1 MKKILTS
8 VIAAAALL
16 FGMISCN
23 GVLHDGMD
31 AVPETLYI
39 IGGATAGGWA
49 GADNQKMTKNGTA
62 FSIDIELSAGEFKFV
77 TNNPIKSDDWSNV
90 KMQYG
95 KNGAGSNQDSWK
107 NETPGKYTVIYD
119 LATESLKTVSL
130 STKLD
135 DVFKVKTNV
144 YLYGGIGTVK
154 LEKQTNEPKLYKGLW
169 QGANGNWGE
178 DAGFI
183 RCALVVCTEENIE
196 SMDWDKLV
204 VRYGSGKDEPQNETK
219 EKVDPENNKKDP
231 VIMSTGGYAG
241 LKEGYYATC
250 DGTAYSGLV
259 DGGNFVIKGV
269 EVGTWYEITV
279 DMTSGSPV
287 LSIAKTD
294 KRPVPVPVVLKSAAQ
309 FRGSIG
315 DFDLKW
321 TDGVAVV
328 ENVMSSDYKDGWNDN
343 FDRTISFAL
352 LTEKGNWDADCY
364 KGTNFMFDKGASLS
378 IGGSTNN
385 IVTFKEDISNK
396 TVKFTFTGTEK
407 GIDVKVEVK

>member
-16 FGMISCN
+16 FGMTSCN

-49 GADNQKMTKNGTA
+49 GADKQKMTKNGTA

-77 TNNPIKSDDWSNV
+77 TNNPIAMDDWKNV

-95 KNGAGSNQDSWK
+95 SDGAGSNQKSWK
-107 NETPGKYTVIYD
+107 NETPGKYTVTYD
-119 LATESLKTVSL
+119 LATESLSTISL

-135 DVFKVKTNV
+135 DTFKVKTNV

-154 LEKQTNEPKLYKGLW
+154 LEKQADKPKLYKGLW
-169 QGANGNWGE
+169 QGAKGNWGE

-196 SMDWDKLV
+196 SMDWSKIV
-204 VRYGSGKDEPQNETK
+204 VRYGSGKDDPQNETK
-219 EKVDPENNKKDP
+219 DPA
-231 VIMSTGGYAG
+231 MSTGGYTG

-294 KRPVPVPVVLKSAAQ
+294 KRPVPVPVVLKTAAQ
-309 FRGSIG
+309 FQGTIG
-315 DFDLKW
+315 EFDLKW
-321 TDGVAVV
+321 NDGVAVV
-328 ENVMSSDYKDGWNDN
+328 EKKLGADYKDGWNGSA
-343 FDRTISFAL
+343 DRTMSFAL
-352 LTEKGNWDADCY
+352 LTKKGNWNEPCY
-364 KGTNFMFDKGASLS
+364 KGTNFMVDKEASLS
-378 IGGSTNN
+378 IGGGDNN

-407 GIDVKVEVK
+407 GINVKVEVE

>member
-16 FGMISCN
+16 FGMTSCN
-23 GVLHDGMD
+23 GVLQDGT
-31 AVPETLYI
+31 VPETLYI

-77 TNNPIKSDDWSNV
+77 TNNPNKMDDWSNV
-90 KMQYG
+90 EKQYG
-95 KNGAGSNQDSWK
+95 SDGAGSNQKSWK
-107 NETPGKYTVIYD
+107 NETPGKYTVTYD
-119 LATESLKTVSL
+119 LATESLSTISL

-135 DVFKVKTNV
+135 DTFKVKTNV

-154 LEKQTNEPKLYKGLW
+154 LEKQADKPKLYKGLW
-169 QGANGNWGE
+169 QGAKGNWGE

-196 SMDWDKLV
+196 SMDWNKLV
-204 VRYGSGKDEPQNETK
+204 VRYGSGKDDPQNETK
-219 EKVDPENNKKDP
+219 DPA
-231 VIMSTGGYAG
+231 MSTGGYTG

-294 KRPVPVPVVLKSAAQ
+294 KRPAPVVLKTAVQ
-309 FRGSIG
+309 FQGTIG
-315 DFDLKW
+315 AFDLKW
-321 TDGVAVV
+321 NDGVAVV
-328 ENVMSSDYKDGWNDN
+328 EKVLDADYKDGWNN
-343 FDRTISFAL
+343 GFDRTMSFAL
-352 LTEKGNWDADCY
+352 LTEKNNWDAACY
-364 KGTNFMFDKGASLS
+364 KGTNFMVDNEASLS
-378 IGGSTNN
+378 IGGGSNN

-407 GIDVKVEVK
+407 GINVKVEVK

>member
-16 FGMISCN
+16 FGMTSCN

-77 TNNPIKSDDWSNV
+77 TNNPIAMDNWTNV

-95 KNGAGSNQDSWK
+95 SDGAGSNQKSWK
-107 NETPGKYTVIYD
+107 NETPGKYTVTYD
-119 LATESLKTVSL
+119 LATESLSTISL

-135 DVFKVKTNV
+135 DTFKVKTNV

-154 LEKQTNEPKLYKGLW
+154 LEKQADKPKLYKGLW
-169 QGANGNWGE
+169 QGAKGNWGE

-196 SMDWDKLV
+196 SMDWNKIV
-204 VRYGSGKDEPQNETK
+204 VRYGSGKDDPQNETK
-219 EKVDPENNKKDP
+219 DPA
-231 VIMSTGGYAG
+231 MSTGGYTG

-294 KRPVPVPVVLKSAAQ
+294 KRPAPVPVVLKTAAQ
-309 FRGSIG
+309 FQGTIG
-315 DFDLKW
+315 AFDLEWK
-321 TDGVAVV
+321 DGVAVV
-328 ENVMSSDYKDGWNDN
+328 EKTLDANYKDGWNND
-343 FDRTISFAL
+343 FDRTMSFAL
-352 LTEKGNWDADCY
+352 LTEKNKWEADCY
-364 KGTNFMFDKGASLS
+364 KGTIFMVDNEASLS
-378 IGGSTNN
+378 IGGSSNN
-385 IVTFKEDISNK
+385 IVTFKSDVSSK

-407 GIDVKVEVK
+407 GINVKVEVK

>member
-16 FGMISCN
+16 FGMTSCN

-31 AVPETLYI
+31 AAPETLYI

-62 FSIDIELSAGEFKFV
+62 FSIEIELSAGEFKFV
-77 TNNPIKSDDWSNV
+77 TNNPIAMSDWSNV

-95 KNGAGSNQDSWK
+95 KNGAGSNQVSWK

-135 DVFKVKTNV
+135 DLFKVKTNV

-154 LEKQTNEPKLYKGLW
+154 LEKQADKPKLYKGLW

-178 DAGFI
+178 DPGFI

-196 SMDWDKLV
+196 SMDWNKLV
-204 VRYGSGKDEPQNETK
+204 VRYGSGKDEPQKETT
-219 EKVDPENNKKDP
+219 
-231 VIMSTGGYAG
+231 MSTGGYAG
-241 LKEGYYATC
+241 LRKGYYATC
-250 DGTAYSGLV
+250 NGTEAYGLV
-259 DGGNFVIKGV
+259 DGGNFVIKDV

-294 KRPVPVPVVLKSAAQ
+294 KRPVPVVLKSAAQ
-309 FRGSIG
+309 FQGTIGS
-315 DFDLKW
+315 FDLVWK
-321 TDGVAVV
+321 DGVAVV
-328 ENVMSSDYKDGWNDN
+328 EKKLGADYKDGWNESA
-343 FDRTISFAL
+343 DRTMSFAL
-352 LTEKGNWDADCY
+352 LTKKEKWEEPCY
-364 KGTNFMFDKGASLS
+364 KGTNFMVDKEASLS
-378 IGGSTNN
+378 IGGGDNN

-407 GIDVKVEVK
+407 GINVKVEVK

>member
-16 FGMISCN
+16 FGMTSCN
-23 GVLHDGMD
+23 GVLNDGMD

-77 TNNPIKSDDWSNV
+77 TNNPIKDDDWTNV

-95 KNGAGSNQDSWK
+95 SDGAGPNQKSWK
-107 NETPGKYTVIYD
+107 NETPGKYTVTYD
-119 LATESLKTVSL
+119 LATESLSTTSL
-130 STKLD
+130 GTKLD
-135 DVFKVKTNV
+135 DPFKAKTNV

-154 LEKQTNEPKLYKGLW
+154 LEKQADKPKLYKGLW
-169 QGANGNWGE
+169 QGAKGNWGE

-196 SMDWDKLV
+196 SMDWNKLV

-219 EKVDPENNKKDP
+219 DPA
-231 VIMSTGGYAG
+231 MSTGGYAG

-294 KRPVPVPVVLKSAAQ
+294 KRPAPVVLKTAAQ
-309 FRGSIG
+309 FQGTIG
-315 DFDLKW
+315 AFDLKW
-321 TDGVAVV
+321 NDGVAVV
-328 ENVMSSDYKDGWNDN
+328 EKVLDADYKDTWNN
-343 FDRTISFAL
+343 GFDRTMSFAL
-352 LTEKGNWDADCY
+352 LTEKNIWDAACY
-364 KGTNFMFDKGASLS
+364 KGTNFMVDNEASLS
-378 IGGSTNN
+378 IGGGSNN

-407 GIDVKVEVK
+407 GINVKVEVK

>member
-16 FGMISCN
+16 FGMTSCN

-77 TNNPIKSDDWSNV
+77 TNNPIAMDNWTNV

-95 KNGAGSNQDSWK
+95 SDGAGSNQKSWK
-107 NETPGKYTVIYD
+107 NETPGKYTVTYD
-119 LATESLKTVSL
+119 LATESLSTISL

-135 DVFKVKTNV
+135 DIFKVKTNV

-154 LEKQTNEPKLYKGLW
+154 LEKQADKPKLYKGLW
-169 QGANGNWGE
+169 QGAKGNWGE

-196 SMDWDKLV
+196 SMDWNKIV
-204 VRYGSGKDEPQNETK
+204 VRYGSGKDDPQNETK
-219 EKVDPENNKKDP
+219 DPA
-231 VIMSTGGYAG
+231 MSTGGYTG

-294 KRPVPVPVVLKSAAQ
+294 KRPAPVVLKTAAQ
-309 FRGSIG
+309 FQGTIG
-315 DFDLKW
+315 AFDLKW
-321 TDGVAVV
+321 NDGVAVV
-328 ENVMSSDYKDGWNDN
+328 EKTLDADYKDGWNNDY
-343 FDRTISFAL
+343 DRTMSFAL
-352 LTEKGNWDADCY
+352 LTEKNKWDAACY
-364 KGTNFMFDKGASLS
+364 KGTNFMVDNEASLS
-378 IGGSTNN
+378 IGGGSNN

-407 GIDVKVEVK
+407 GINVKVEVK

>member
-16 FGMISCN
+16 FGLASCS
-23 GVLHDGMD
+23 GDLHNGMD
-31 AVPETLYI
+31 TVPDTLYI

-49 GADNQKMTKNGTA
+49 GADNQKMTKKGTA

-77 TNNPIKSDDWSNV
+77 TNNPKADNDWSNV
-90 KMQYG
+90 VMQYG

-107 NETPGKYTVIYD
+107 NETPGKYTVTYD
-119 LATESLKTVSL
+119 LATESLSTTSL
-130 STKLD
+130 GTKLD
-135 DVFKVKTNV
+135 DPFKAKTNV

-169 QGANGNWGE
+169 QGAKGNWGE

-196 SMDWDKLV
+196 SMDWNKLV
-204 VRYGSGKDEPQNETK
+204 VRYGSGKDDPQNETK
-219 EKVDPENNKKDP
+219 DPA
-231 VIMSTGGYAG
+231 MSTGGYAG

-259 DGGNFVIKGV
+259 EGGNFVIKGV

-294 KRPVPVPVVLKSAAQ
+294 KRPAPVVLKTAAQ
-309 FRGSIG
+309 FQGTIGS
-315 DFDLKW
+315 FDLKW
-321 TDGVAVV
+321 NNGVAVV
-328 ENVMSSDYKDGWNDN
+328 EKTLGADYKDGWNDG
-343 FDRTISFAL
+343 FDRTMSFAL
-352 LTEKGNWDADCY
+352 LTEKDNWDADCY
-364 KGTNFMFDKGASLS
+364 KGTSFMVNNEASLS
-378 IGGSTNN
+378 IGGSSNN

-407 GIDVKVEVK
+407 GINVKVEVK

>member
-16 FGMISCN
+16 FGMTSCN

-31 AVPETLYI
+31 AAPETLYI
-39 IGGATAGGWA
+39 IGGATAGGW
-49 GADNQKMTKNGTA
+49 GGDDNQKMTKNGTA

-77 TNNPIKSDDWSNV
+77 TNNPNKSDDWSNV

-154 LEKQTNEPKLYKGLW
+154 LEKQADKPKLYKGLW
-169 QGANGNWGE
+169 QGAKGNWGE

-196 SMDWDKLV
+196 SMDWNKLV

-219 EKVDPENNKKDP
+219 DP
-231 VIMSTGGYAG
+231 VMSTGGYAG

-294 KRPVPVPVVLKSAAQ
+294 KPPLKTAAQ
-309 FRGSIG
+309 FQGTIG
-315 DFDLKW
+315 AFDLKW
-321 TDGVAVV
+321 NDGVAVV
-328 ENVMSSDYKDGWNDN
+328 EKVLDADYKDTWNN
-343 FDRTISFAL
+343 GFDRTMSFAL
-352 LTEKGNWDADCY
+352 LTEKNKWDAACY
-364 KGTNFMFDKGASLS
+364 KGTNFMVDNEASLS
-378 IGGSTNN
+378 IGGGSNN
-385 IVTFKEDISNK
+385 IVTFKEDISKK

-407 GIDVKVEVK
+407 GINVKVEVK

>member
-16 FGMISCN
+16 FGMTSCN
-23 GVLHDGMD
+23 GVLQDGMD

-49 GADNQKMTKNGTA
+49 GAEKQKMTKNGTA

-77 TNNPIKSDDWSNV
+77 TNNPNKSDDWSNV

-130 STKLD
+130 NTKLD

-154 LEKQTNEPKLYKGLW
+154 LEKQADKPKLYKGLW
-169 QGANGNWGE
+169 QGAKGNWGE

-204 VRYGSGKDEPQNETK
+204 VRYGSGKDEPQNET
-219 EKVDPENNKKDP
+219 KDP

-294 KRPVPVPVVLKSAAQ
+294 KRPAPVPVVLKTAAQ
-309 FRGSIG
+309 FQGCIG
-315 DFDLKW
+315 NFDLKW

-328 ENVMSSDYKDGWNDN
+328 ENVMSSDYKDAWNDN

>member
-16 FGMISCN
+16 FGMTSCN

-62 FSIDIELSAGEFKFV
+62 FSTDIELSAGEFKFV
-77 TNNPIKSDDWSNV
+77 TNNPIAMDNWTNV

-95 KNGAGSNQDSWK
+95 SDGAGSNQKSWK
-107 NETPGKYTVIYD
+107 NETPGKYTVTYD
-119 LATESLKTVSL
+119 LATGSLSTISL

-135 DVFKVKTNV
+135 DTFKVKTNV

-154 LEKQTNEPKLYKGLW
+154 LEKQADKPKLYKGLW
-169 QGANGNWGE
+169 QGVKGNWGE

-196 SMDWDKLV
+196 SMDWNKIV
-204 VRYGSGKDEPQNETK
+204 VRYGSGKDNPQKETK
-219 EKVDPENNKKDP
+219 DPA
-231 VIMSTGGYAG
+231 MSTGGYTG

-287 LSIAKTD
+287 LSIVKTE
-294 KRPVPVPVVLKSAAQ
+294 KRPVPVVLKTAAQ
-309 FRGSIG
+309 FQGTIG
-315 DFDLKW
+315 TFDLEWK
-321 TDGVAVV
+321 DGVAVV
-328 ENVMSSDYKDGWNDN
+328 EKTLDANYKDGWNND
-343 FDRTISFAL
+343 FDRTMSFAL

-364 KGTNFMFDKGASLS
+364 KGTIFMVDNKASLS
-378 IGGSTNN
+378 IGGSSNN
-385 IVTFKEDISNK
+385 IVTFKSDVSSK

-407 GIDVKVEVK
+407 GINVKVEVR

>member
-8 VIAAAALL
+8 VIVAAALL
-16 FGMISCN
+16 FGMTSCN

-31 AVPETLYI
+31 AAPETLYI

-49 GADNQKMTKNGTA
+49 GAGNQKMTKNGTA
-62 FSIDIELSAGEFKFV
+62 FSIVIELSAGEFKFV
-77 TNNPIKSDDWSNV
+77 TNNPIKEDDWSNV

-95 KNGAGSNQDSWK
+95 SDGAGSNQKSWK
-107 NETPGKYTVIYD
+107 NETPGKYTVTYD
-119 LATESLKTVSL
+119 LATESLSTISL

-135 DVFKVKTNV
+135 ATAKVKTNV

-154 LEKQTNEPKLYKGLW
+154 LEKQADKPKLYKGLW
-169 QGANGNWGE
+169 QGAKGNWGE

-196 SMDWDKLV
+196 SMDWNKIV
-204 VRYGSGKDEPQNETK
+204 VRYGSGKDDPQNVT
-219 EKVDPENNKKDP
+219 KDP
-231 VIMSTGGYAG
+231 AMSTGGYAG

-294 KRPVPVPVVLKSAAQ
+294 KRPAPVVLKTAAQ
-309 FRGSIG
+309 FKGTIG
-315 DFDLKW
+315 AFDLEWK
-321 TDGVAVV
+321 DGVAVV
-328 ENVMSSDYKDGWNDN
+328 EKTLDANYKDGWNND
-343 FDRTISFAL
+343 FDRTMSFVL
-352 LTEKGNWDADCY
+352 LTEKDNWKADCY
-364 KGTNFMFDKGASLS
+364 KGTIFMVDNEASLS
-378 IGGSTNN
+378 IGGSSNN
-385 IVTFKEDISNK
+385 IVTFKSDVSSK

-407 GIDVKVEVK
+407 GINVKVEVK

>member
-16 FGMISCN
+16 FGMTSCN
-23 GVLHDGMD
+23 DVLHDGMD
-31 AVPETLYI
+31 DVPETLYI

-77 TNNPIKSDDWSNV
+77 TNNPNKMDDWSNV

-95 KNGAGSNQDSWK
+95 SNGAGSNQESWK
-107 NETPGKYTVIYD
+107 NETPGKYTVTYD
-119 LATESLKTVSL
+119 LATESLSTTSL
-130 STKLD
+130 GTKLD
-135 DVFKVKTNV
+135 DPFKAKTNV
-144 YLYGGIGTVK
+144 YLYGGIGAVK
-154 LEKQTNEPKLYKGLW
+154 LEKQADKPKLYKGLW
-169 QGANGNWGE
+169 QGAKGNWGE

-183 RCALVVCTEENIE
+183 RCALVVSTEENIE
-196 SMDWDKLV
+196 SMDWNKLV
-204 VRYGSGKDEPQNETK
+204 VRYGSGKDDPQNETK
-219 EKVDPENNKKDP
+219 DPA
-231 VIMSTGGYAG
+231 MSTGGYAG

-294 KRPVPVPVVLKSAAQ
+294 KRPVPVVLKTAAQ
-309 FRGSIG
+309 FQGTIG
-315 DFDLKW
+315 AFDLEWK
-321 TDGVAVV
+321 DGVAVV
-328 ENVMSSDYKDGWNDN
+328 EKTLDANYKDGWNND
-343 FDRTISFAL
+343 FDRTMSFAL
-352 LTEKGNWDADCY
+352 LTEKDNWKADCY
-364 KGTNFMFDKGASLS
+364 KGTIFMVDNEASLS
-378 IGGSTNN
+378 IGGSSNN
-385 IVTFKEDISNK
+385 IVTFKSDVSSK

-407 GIDVKVEVK
+407 GINVKVEVK

>member
-16 FGMISCN
+16 FGMTSCN

-77 TNNPIKSDDWSNV
+77 TNNPIAMDNWTNV

-95 KNGAGSNQDSWK
+95 SDGAGSDQKSWK
-107 NETPGKYTVIYD
+107 NETPGKYTVTYD
-119 LATESLKTVSL
+119 LATESLSTISL

-135 DVFKVKTNV
+135 DTFKVKTNV

-154 LEKQTNEPKLYKGLW
+154 LEKQADKPKLYKGLW
-169 QGANGNWGE
+169 QGAKGNWGE

-196 SMDWDKLV
+196 SMDWNKIV
-204 VRYGSGKDEPQNETK
+204 VRYGSGKDDPQNETK
-219 EKVDPENNKKDP
+219 DPA
-231 VIMSTGGYAG
+231 MSTGGYTG

-294 KRPVPVPVVLKSAAQ
+294 KRPVPVVLKTAAQ
-309 FRGSIG
+309 FQGTIG
-315 DFDLKW
+315 AFDLEWK
-321 TDGVAVV
+321 DGVAVV
-328 ENVMSSDYKDGWNDN
+328 EKTLDANYKDGWNND
-343 FDRTISFAL
+343 FDRTMSFAL
-352 LTEKGNWDADCY
+352 LTEKDKWKADCY
-364 KGTNFMFDKGASLS
+364 KGTIFMVDNEASLS
-378 IGGSTNN
+378 IGGSSNN
-385 IVTFKEDISNK
+385 IVTFKSDVSSK

-407 GIDVKVEVK
+407 GINVKVEVK

>member
-16 FGMISCN
+16 FGMTSCN

-77 TNNPIKSDDWSNV
+77 TNNPIKEDIWTNV

-95 KNGAGSNQDSWK
+95 SDGAGSNQKSWK
-107 NETPGKYTVIYD
+107 NETPGKYTVTYD
-119 LATESLKTVSL
+119 LATESLSTTSL
-130 STKLD
+130 GTKLD
-135 DVFKVKTNV
+135 DPFKAKTNV

-154 LEKQTNEPKLYKGLW
+154 LEKQADKPKLYKGLW
-169 QGANGNWGE
+169 QGAKGNWGE

-183 RCALVVCTEENIE
+183 RCALVVSTEENIE
-196 SMDWDKLV
+196 SMDWNKLV

-219 EKVDPENNKKDP
+219 DPA
-231 VIMSTGGYAG
+231 MSTGGYAG

-294 KRPVPVPVVLKSAAQ
+294 KRPAPVVLKTAAQ
-309 FRGSIG
+309 FQGTIG
-315 DFDLKW
+315 AFDLKW
-321 TDGVAVV
+321 NDGVAVV
-328 ENVMSSDYKDGWNDN
+328 EKVLDASYKDNWNND
-343 FDRTISFAL
+343 FDRTMSFAL
-352 LTEKGNWDADCY
+352 LTEKNNWDAACY
-364 KGTNFMFDKGASLS
+364 KGTNFMVDNEASLS
-378 IGGSTNN
+378 IGGGSNN

-407 GIDVKVEVK
+407 GINVKVEVK

>member
-16 FGMISCN
+16 FGMTSCN
-23 GVLHDGMD
+23 GVLQDGMD
-31 AVPETLYI
+31 AFPETLYI
-39 IGGATAGGWA
+39 IGGATAGGWDGA
-49 GADNQKMTKNGTA
+49 GNQKMTKNGTA

-77 TNNPIKSDDWSNV
+77 TNNPNKMDDWSNV
-90 KMQYG
+90 EKQYG
-95 KNGAGSNQDSWK
+95 SDGAGPNQKSWK
-107 NETPGKYTVIYD
+107 NETPGKYTVTYD
-119 LATESLKTVSL
+119 LATESLSTISL

-135 DVFKVKTNV
+135 DTFKVKTNV

-154 LEKQTNEPKLYKGLW
+154 LEKQADKPKLYKGLW
-169 QGANGNWGE
+169 QGAKGNWGE

-196 SMDWDKLV
+196 SMDWNKLV
-204 VRYGSGKDEPQNETK
+204 VRYGSGKDDPQNETK
-219 EKVDPENNKKDP
+219 DPA
-231 VIMSTGGYAG
+231 MSTGGYTG

-294 KRPVPVPVVLKSAAQ
+294 KRPAPVVLKTAAQ
-309 FRGSIG
+309 FQGTIG
-315 DFDLKW
+315 AFDLKW
-321 TDGVAVV
+321 NDGVAVV
-328 ENVMSSDYKDGWNDN
+328 EKVLDADYKDGWNN
-343 FDRTISFAL
+343 GFDRTMSFAL
-352 LTEKGNWDADCY
+352 LTEKNNWDAACY
-364 KGTNFMFDKGASLS
+364 KGTNFMVDNEASLS
-378 IGGSTNN
+378 IGGGSNN

-407 GIDVKVEVK
+407 GINVKVEVK

>member
-16 FGMISCN
+16 FGMTSCN
-23 GVLHDGMD
+23 GVLHDGFD

-77 TNNPIKSDDWSNV
+77 TNNPIKFDNWTNV

-95 KNGAGSNQDSWK
+95 SDGAGSDQKSWK
-107 NETPGKYTVIYD
+107 NETPGKYTVTYD
-119 LATESLKTVSL
+119 LATESLSTISL

-135 DVFKVKTNV
+135 DTFKVKTNV

-154 LEKQTNEPKLYKGLW
+154 LEKQADKPKLYKGLW
-169 QGANGNWGE
+169 QGAKGNWGE

-196 SMDWDKLV
+196 SMDWNKIV
-204 VRYGSGKDEPQNETK
+204 VRYGSGKDDPQNETK
-219 EKVDPENNKKDP
+219 DPA
-231 VIMSTGGYAG
+231 MSTGGYTG

-294 KRPVPVPVVLKSAAQ
+294 KRPVPVVLKTAAQ
-309 FRGSIG
+309 FRGTIG
-315 DFDLKW
+315 YFDLEWK
-321 TDGVAVV
+321 DGVAVV
-328 ENVMSSDYKDGWNDN
+328 EKTLDANYKDGWNND
-343 FDRTISFAL
+343 FDRTMSFAL
-352 LTEKGNWDADCY
+352 LTEKDNWKADCY
-364 KGTNFMFDKGASLS
+364 KGTIFMVDNEASLS
-378 IGGSTNN
+378 IGGSSNN
-385 IVTFKEDISNK
+385 IVTFKSDVSSK

-407 GIDVKVEVK
+407 GINVKVEVK

>member
-16 FGMISCN
+16 FGMTSCN

-77 TNNPIKSDDWSNV
+77 TNNPIKDDNWTNV

-95 KNGAGSNQDSWK
+95 SDGAGSNQKSWK
-107 NETPGKYTVIYD
+107 NETPGKYTVTYD
-119 LATESLKTVSL
+119 LATESLSTTSL
-130 STKLD
+130 GTKLD
-135 DVFKVKTNV
+135 DPFKAKTNV

-154 LEKQTNEPKLYKGLW
+154 LEKQADKPKLYKGLW
-169 QGANGNWGE
+169 QGAKGNWGE

-196 SMDWDKLV
+196 SMDWNKLV
-204 VRYGSGKDEPQNETK
+204 VRYGSGKDDPQNETK
-219 EKVDPENNKKDP
+219 DPA
-231 VIMSTGGYAG
+231 MSTGGYTG

-294 KRPVPVPVVLKSAAQ
+294 KRPAPVVLKTAAQ
-309 FRGSIG
+309 FQGTIG
-315 DFDLKW
+315 AFDLKW
-321 TDGVAVV
+321 NDGVAVV
-328 ENVMSSDYKDGWNDN
+328 EKVLDADYKDTWNN
-343 FDRTISFAL
+343 SFDRTMSFAL
-352 LTEKGNWDADCY
+352 LTEKNKWDAACY
-364 KGTNFMFDKGASLS
+364 KGTNFMVDNEASLS
-378 IGGSTNN
+378 IGGGSNN

-407 GIDVKVEVK
+407 GINVKVEVK

>member
-8 VIAAAALL
+8 VFAAAALL
-16 FGMISCN
+16 FGMTSCN

-49 GADNQKMTKNGTA
+49 GAENQKMTKNGTA
-62 FSIDIELSAGEFKFV
+62 FSIEIELSAGEFKFV
-77 TNNPIKSDDWSNV
+77 TNNPNKMDDWSNV
-90 KMQYG
+90 KIQYG
-95 KNGAGSNQDSWK
+95 SDGSGGPDQKSWK
-107 NETPGKYTVIYD
+107 NETPGKYTVTYD
-119 LATESLKTVSL
+119 LATESLSTISL

-135 DVFKVKTNV
+135 DMFKVKTNV

-154 LEKQTNEPKLYKGLW
+154 LDKQADNPKLYKGLW
-169 QGANGNWGE
+169 QGAAGVWGE

-196 SMDWDKLV
+196 SMDWNKLV
-204 VRYGSGKDEPQNETK
+204 VRYGSGKDDPQNETK
-219 EKVDPENNKKDP
+219 DPA
-231 VIMSTGGYAG
+231 MSTGGFAG

-294 KRPVPVPVVLKSAAQ
+294 KRPAPVLKTAAQ
-309 FRGSIG
+309 FQGTIG
-315 DFDLKW
+315 TFDLEWK
-321 TDGVAVV
+321 DGVAVV
-328 ENVMSSDYKDGWNDN
+328 EKTLDADYKDGWNNDY
-343 FDRTISFAL
+343 DRTMSFAL
-352 LTEKGNWDADCY
+352 LTEKDNWGADCY
-364 KGTNFMFDKGASLS
+364 KGTIFMVDNEASLS
-378 IGGSTNN
+378 IGGSSNN
-385 IVTFKEDISNK
+385 IVTFKSDVSSK

-407 GIDVKVEVK
+407 GINVKVEVN

>member
-16 FGMISCN
+16 FGMTSCN

-77 TNNPIKSDDWSNV
+77 TNNPIAMDNWTNV

-95 KNGAGSNQDSWK
+95 SDGAGSNPKSWK
-107 NETPGKYTVIYD
+107 NETPGKYTVTYD
-119 LATESLKTVSL
+119 LATESLSTISL

-135 DVFKVKTNV
+135 DTFKVKTNV

-154 LEKQTNEPKLYKGLW
+154 LEKQADKPKLYKGLW
-169 QGANGNWGE
+169 QGAKGNWGE

-196 SMDWDKLV
+196 SMDWNKIV
-204 VRYGSGKDEPQNETK
+204 VRYGSGKDDPQNETK
-219 EKVDPENNKKDP
+219 DPA
-231 VIMSTGGYAG
+231 MSTGGYTG

-294 KRPVPVPVVLKSAAQ
+294 KRPAPVPVVLKTAAQ
-309 FRGSIG
+309 FQGTIG
-315 DFDLKW
+315 AFDLEWK
-321 TDGVAVV
+321 DGVAVV
-328 ENVMSSDYKDGWNDN
+328 EKTLDANYKDGWNND
-343 FDRTISFAL
+343 FDRTMSFAL
-352 LTEKGNWDADCY
+352 LTEKDNWKADCY
-364 KGTNFMFDKGASLS
+364 KGTIFMVDNEASLS
-378 IGGSTNN
+378 IGGSSNN
-385 IVTFKEDISNK
+385 IVTFKSDVSSK

-407 GIDVKVEVK
+407 GINVKVEVK

>member
-16 FGMISCN
+16 FGMTSCN

-77 TNNPIKSDDWSNV
+77 TNNPIAMGNWTNV

-95 KNGAGSNQDSWK
+95 SDGAGSNQKSWK
-107 NETPGKYTVIYD
+107 NETPGKYIVTYD
-119 LATESLKTVSL
+119 LATESLSTISL

-135 DVFKVKTNV
+135 DTFKVKTNV

-154 LEKQTNEPKLYKGLW
+154 LEKQPDNPKLYKGLW
-169 QGANGNWGE
+169 QGAKGKWGE

-196 SMDWDKLV
+196 SMDWNKLV

-219 EKVDPENNKKDP
+219 DSA
-231 VIMSTGGYAG
+231 MSTGGYAG

-269 EVGTWYEITV
+269 EVDTWYEITV

-294 KRPVPVPVVLKSAAQ
+294 KRPAPVPVVLKTAAQ
-309 FRGSIG
+309 FQGSIG
-315 DFDLKW
+315 NFDLKW

>member
-8 VIAAAALL
+8 VIAAVALL
-16 FGMISCN
+16 FGMTSCN

-31 AVPETLYI
+31 AAPETLYI

-77 TNNPIKSDDWSNV
+77 TNNPIAMDNWKNV

-95 KNGAGSNQDSWK
+95 SDGAGSNQKSWK
-107 NETPGKYTVIYD
+107 NETPGKYTVTYD
-119 LATESLKTVSL
+119 LATESLSTISL

-154 LEKQTNEPKLYKGLW
+154 LEKQADKPKLYKGLW

-196 SMDWDKLV
+196 SMDWNKLV

-219 EKVDPENNKKDP
+219 EKVDPENKKKDP

-294 KRPVPVPVVLKSAAQ
+294 KRPAPVPVVLKTAAQ
-309 FRGSIG
+309 FQGSIG
-315 DFDLKW
+315 NFDLKW

-328 ENVMSSDYKDGWNDN
+328 ENVMSSAYKDGWNDN

>member
-8 VIAAAALL
+8 VIGAAALL
-16 FGMISCN
+16 FGMTSCN

-77 TNNPIKSDDWSNV
+77 TNNPIAMNNWTNV

-95 KNGAGSNQDSWK
+95 SDGAGSNQKSWK
-107 NETPGKYTVIYD
+107 NETPGKYTVTYD
-119 LATESLKTVSL
+119 LATESLSTTSL
-130 STKLD
+130 GTKLD
-135 DVFKVKTNV
+135 DPFKAKTNV

-154 LEKQTNEPKLYKGLW
+154 LEKQADKPKLYKGLW
-169 QGANGNWGE
+169 QGAKGNWGE

-196 SMDWDKLV
+196 SMDWNKLV
-204 VRYGSGKDEPQNETK
+204 VRYGSGKDDPQNETK
-219 EKVDPENNKKDP
+219 DPA
-231 VIMSTGGYAG
+231 MSTGGYTG

-294 KRPVPVPVVLKSAAQ
+294 KRPAPVVLKTAAQ
-309 FRGSIG
+309 FQGTIG
-315 DFDLKW
+315 AFDLKW
-321 TDGVAVV
+321 NDGVAVV
-328 ENVMSSDYKDGWNDN
+328 EKVLDADYKDTWNN
-343 FDRTISFAL
+343 SFDRTMSFAL
-352 LTEKGNWDADCY
+352 LTEKNNWDAACY
-364 KGTNFMFDKGASLS
+364 KGTNFMVDNEASLS
-378 IGGSTNN
+378 IGGGSNN

-407 GIDVKVEVK
+407 GINVKVEVR

>member
-16 FGMISCN
+16 FGMTSCN

-77 TNNPIKSDDWSNV
+77 TNNPIAMDNWTNV

-95 KNGAGSNQDSWK
+95 SDGAGSNQKSWK
-107 NETPGKYTVIYD
+107 NETPGKYTVTYD
-119 LATESLKTVSL
+119 LATESLSTISL

-135 DVFKVKTNV
+135 DTFKVKTNV

-154 LEKQTNEPKLYKGLW
+154 LDKQADNPKLYKGLW
-169 QGANGNWGE
+169 QGAAGVWGE
-178 DAGFI
+178 DAGFV
-183 RCALVVCTEENIE
+183 RCTLVVCTEENIE
-196 SMDWDKLV
+196 SMDWNKLV

-219 EKVDPENNKKDP
+219 DPA
-231 VIMSTGGYAG
+231 MSTGGYAG

-294 KRPVPVPVVLKSAAQ
+294 KRPAPVPVVLKTAAQ
-309 FRGSIG
+309 FQGTIG
-315 DFDLKW
+315 AFDLKW
-321 TDGVAVV
+321 NDGVAVV
-328 ENVMSSDYKDGWNDN
+328 EKTLDANYKDNWNNDY
-343 FDRTISFAL
+343 DRTMSFAL
-352 LTEKGNWDADCY
+352 LTEKNKWDADCY
-364 KGTNFMFDKGASLS
+364 KGTIFMVDNEASLS
-378 IGGSTNN
+378 IGGGSNN

-407 GIDVKVEVK
+407 GINVKVEVK

>member
-16 FGMISCN
+16 FGMTSCN
-23 GVLHDGMD
+23 GVIHDGMD
-31 AVPETLYI
+31 AFPETLYI
-39 IGGATAGGWA
+39 IGGATDGGWA
-49 GADNQKMTKNGTA
+49 GAENQKMTKNGTA
-62 FSIDIELSAGEFKFV
+62 FSIEIDLSAGEFKFV
-77 TNNPIKSDDWSNV
+77 TNNPIAMDNWTNV

-95 KNGAGSNQDSWK
+95 KNGAGSDQESWK
-107 NETPGKYTVIYD
+107 NETPGKYTVTYD
-119 LATESLKTVSL
+119 LATESLSTISL

-154 LEKQTNEPKLYKGLW
+154 LEKQADNPKLYKGLW
-169 QGANGNWGE
+169 QGAAGVWGE

-196 SMDWDKLV
+196 SMDWNKLV
-204 VRYGSGKDEPQNETK
+204 VRYGSGKDDPQNETK
-219 EKVDPENNKKDP
+219 KDP
-231 VIMSTGGYAG
+231 VMSTGGYAG

-294 KRPVPVPVVLKSAAQ
+294 KRPVPVVLKTAAQ
-309 FRGSIG
+309 FQGTIG
-315 DFDLKW
+315 AFDLKW
-321 TDGVAVV
+321 NDGVAVV
-328 ENVMSSDYKDGWNDN
+328 EKVLDADYKDSWNN
-343 FDRTISFAL
+343 GYDRTMSFAL
-352 LTEKGNWDADCY
+352 LTEKNNWNAACY
-364 KGTNFMFDKGASLS
+364 KGTNFMVDNEASLS
-378 IGGSTNN
+378 IGGGSNN
-385 IVTFKEDISNK
+385 IVTFKSDVSSK

-407 GIDVKVEVK
+407 GINVKVEVK

>member
-16 FGMISCN
+16 FGMTSCN

-31 AVPETLYI
+31 DVPDTLYI

-77 TNNPIKSDDWSNV
+77 TNNPIAMDNWKNV

-95 KNGAGSNQDSWK
+95 SDGAGSNQKSWK
-107 NETPGKYTVIYD
+107 NETPGKYTVTYD
-119 LATESLKTVSL
+119 LATESLSTISL

-135 DVFKVKTNV
+135 DTFKVKTNV

-154 LEKQTNEPKLYKGLW
+154 LEKQADKPKLYKGLW
-169 QGANGNWGE
+169 QGAKGNWGE

-196 SMDWDKLV
+196 SMDWNKLV
-204 VRYGSGKDEPQNETK
+204 VRYGSGKDDPQNETK
-219 EKVDPENNKKDP
+219 DPA
-231 VIMSTGGYAG
+231 MSTGGYTG

-294 KRPVPVPVVLKSAAQ
+294 KRPAPVVLKTAAQ
-309 FRGSIG
+309 FQGTIG
-315 DFDLKW
+315 AFDLKW
-321 TDGVAVV
+321 NDGVAVV
-328 ENVMSSDYKDGWNDN
+328 EKVLDADYKDTWNN
-343 FDRTISFAL
+343 GFDRTMSFAL
-352 LTEKGNWDADCY
+352 LTEKNNWDAACY
-364 KGTNFMFDKGASLS
+364 KGTNFMVDNEASLS
-378 IGGSTNN
+378 IGGGSNN

-407 GIDVKVEVK
+407 GINVKVEVE

>member
-16 FGMISCN
+16 FGMTSCN

-31 AVPETLYI
+31 DVPDTLYI
-39 IGGATAGGWA
+39 IGGATPGGWA
-49 GADNQKMTKNGTA
+49 GSDKQKMTKNGTA

-77 TNNPIKSDDWSNV
+77 TNNPIAMDNWTNV

-95 KNGAGSNQDSWK
+95 SDGAGSNQKSWK
-107 NETPGKYTVIYD
+107 NETPGKYTVTYD
-119 LATESLKTVSL
+119 LAKESLSTTSL
-130 STKLD
+130 GTKLD
-135 DVFKVKTNV
+135 DPFKAKTNV

-154 LEKQTNEPKLYKGLW
+154 LEKQADKPKLYKGLW
-169 QGANGNWGE
+169 QGAKGNWGE

-183 RCALVVCTEENIE
+183 RCALVVSTEENIE
-196 SMDWDKLV
+196 SMDWNKLV

-219 EKVDPENNKKDP
+219 DPA
-231 VIMSTGGYAG
+231 MSTGGYAG

-294 KRPVPVPVVLKSAAQ
+294 KRPAPVVLKTAAQ
-309 FRGSIG
+309 FQGTIG
-315 DFDLKW
+315 PFDLKW
-321 TDGVAVV
+321 NDGVAVV
-328 ENVMSSDYKDGWNDN
+328 EKVLDADYKDTWNN
-343 FDRTISFAL
+343 GFDRTMSFAL
-352 LTEKGNWDADCY
+352 LTEKNNWDAACY
-364 KGTNFMFDKGASLS
+364 KGTNFMVDNEASLS
-378 IGGSTNN
+378 IGGGSNN

-407 GIDVKVEVK
+407 GINVKVEVK

>member
-16 FGMISCN
+16 FGMTSCN

-77 TNNPIKSDDWSNV
+77 TNNPIAMDNWTNV

-95 KNGAGSNQDSWK
+95 SDGAGSNQKSWK
-107 NETPGKYTVIYD
+107 NETPGKYTVTYD
-119 LATESLKTVSL
+119 LATESLSTISL

-135 DVFKVKTNV
+135 DTFKVKTNV

-154 LEKQTNEPKLYKGLW
+154 LEKQADKPKLYKGLW
-169 QGANGNWGE
+169 QGAKGNWGE

-196 SMDWDKLV
+196 SMDWNKIV
-204 VRYGSGKDEPQNETK
+204 VRYGSGKDDPQNETK
-219 EKVDPENNKKDP
+219 DPA
-231 VIMSTGGYAG
+231 MSTGGYTG

-294 KRPVPVPVVLKSAAQ
+294 KRPAPVPVVLKTAAQ
-309 FRGSIG
+309 FQGTIG
-315 DFDLKW
+315 AFDLEWK
-321 TDGVAVV
+321 DGVAVV
-328 ENVMSSDYKDGWNDN
+328 EKTLDANYKDVWNN
-343 FDRTISFAL
+343 GYDRTMSFAL
-352 LTEKGNWDADCY
+352 LTEKNNWDADCY
-364 KGTNFMFDKGASLS
+364 KGTIFMVDNEASLS
-378 IGGSTNN
+378 IGGSSNN
-385 IVTFKEDISNK
+385 IVTFKSDVSSK

-407 GIDVKVEVK
+407 GINVKVEVE

>member
-16 FGMISCN
+16 FGMTSCN

-39 IGGATAGGWA
+39 IGGATVGGWA
-49 GADNQKMTKNGTA
+49 GAENQKMTKNGTA
-62 FSIDIELSAGEFKFV
+62 FSIEIELSAGEFKFV
-77 TNNPIKSDDWSNV
+77 TNNPIAKDNWTNV

-95 KNGAGSNQDSWK
+95 SDGAGSNQKSWK
-107 NETPGKYTVIYD
+107 NETPGKYTVTYD
-119 LATESLKTVSL
+119 LATESLSTISL

-135 DVFKVKTNV
+135 DTLKVKTNV

-154 LEKQTNEPKLYKGLW
+154 LDKQADNPKLYKGLW
-169 QGANGNWGE
+169 QGAAGVWGE
-178 DAGFI
+178 DAGFV
-183 RCALVVCTEENIE
+183 RCTLVVSTEENIE
-196 SMDWDKLV
+196 TGDPWGNLV
-204 VRYGSGKDEPQNETK
+204 VRYGSGKDDPQNAT
-219 EKVDPENNKKDP
+219 KDP
-231 VIMSTGGYAG
+231 VMSTGGYAG

-294 KRPVPVPVVLKSAAQ
+294 KRPVPVVLKTAAQ
-309 FRGSIG
+309 FRGTIG
-315 DFDLKW
+315 DFDLEWK
-321 TDGVAVV
+321 DGVAVV
-328 ENVMSSDYKDGWNDN
+328 EKTLDADYKDGWNN
-343 FDRTISFAL
+343 GYDRTMSFAL
-352 LTEKGNWDADCY
+352 LTEKDNWGADCY
-364 KGTNFMFDKGASLS
+364 KGTIFMVDNEASLS
-378 IGGSTNN
+378 IGGSSNN
-385 IVTFKEDISNK
+385 IVTFKSDVSSK

-407 GIDVKVEVK
+407 GINVKVEVN

>member
-16 FGMISCN
+16 FGMTSCN
-23 GVLHDGMD
+23 GVLQDGMD

-77 TNNPIKSDDWSNV
+77 TNNPNKMDDWSNV
-90 KMQYG
+90 EKQYG
-95 KNGAGSNQDSWK
+95 SDGAGSNQKTWK
-107 NETPGKYTVIYD
+107 NETPGKYTVTYD
-119 LATESLKTVSL
+119 LATESLSTISL

-135 DVFKVKTNV
+135 DTFKVKTNV

-154 LEKQTNEPKLYKGLW
+154 LEKQADKPKLYKGLW
-169 QGANGNWGE
+169 QGAKGNWGE

-196 SMDWDKLV
+196 SMDWNKLV

-219 EKVDPENNKKDP
+219 DPA
-231 VIMSTGGYAG
+231 MSTGGYTG

-294 KRPVPVPVVLKSAAQ
+294 KRPAPVVLKTAAQ
-309 FRGSIG
+309 FKGTIG
-315 DFDLKW
+315 AFDLKW
-321 TDGVAVV
+321 NDGVAVV
-328 ENVMSSDYKDGWNDN
+328 EKVLDADYKDGWNN
-343 FDRTISFAL
+343 GFDRTMSFAL
-352 LTEKGNWDADCY
+352 LTEKNNWDAACY
-364 KGTNFMFDKGASLS
+364 KGTNFMVDNEASLS
-378 IGGSTNN
+378 IGGGSNN

-407 GIDVKVEVK
+407 GINVKVEVK

>member
-16 FGMISCN
+16 FGMTSCN

-31 AVPETLYI
+31 AAPETLYI
-39 IGGATAGGWA
+39 IGGATVGGWA
-49 GADNQKMTKNGTA
+49 GAENQKMTKNGTA
-62 FSIDIELSAGEFKFV
+62 FSIEIELSAGEFKFV
-77 TNNPIKSDDWSNV
+77 TNNPIAMDNWKNV

-95 KNGAGSNQDSWK
+95 SDGAGSNQKSWK
-107 NETPGKYTVIYD
+107 NETPGKYTVTYD
-119 LATESLKTVSL
+119 LATESLSTISL
-130 STKLD
+130 NTKLD
-135 DVFKVKTNV
+135 DTLKVKTNV

-154 LEKQTNEPKLYKGLW
+154 LDKQADNPKLYKGLW
-169 QGANGNWGE
+169 QGAAGVWGE
-178 DAGFI
+178 DAGFV
-183 RCALVVCTEENIE
+183 RCTLVVTTEENIE
-196 SMDWDKLV
+196 TGDPWGNLV

-219 EKVDPENNKKDP
+219 KP
-231 VIMSTGGYAG
+231 VMSTGGYAG

-294 KRPVPVPVVLKSAAQ
+294 KRPVPVVLKTAAQ
-309 FRGSIG
+309 FRGTIG
-315 DFDLKW
+315 DFDLEWK
-321 TDGVAVV
+321 DGVAVV
-328 ENVMSSDYKDGWNDN
+328 EKTLDADYKDGWNN
-343 FDRTISFAL
+343 GYDRTMSFAL

-364 KGTNFMFDKGASLS
+364 KGTIFMVDNEASLS
-378 IGGSTNN
+378 IGGSSNN
-385 IVTFKEDISNK
+385 IVTFKSDVSSK

-407 GIDVKVEVK
+407 GINVKVEVN

>member
-16 FGMISCN
+16 FGMTSCN

-31 AVPETLYI
+31 GVPETLYI

-77 TNNPIKSDDWSNV
+77 TNNPIAMDNWTNV

-95 KNGAGSNQDSWK
+95 SDGAGSNQKSWK
-107 NETPGKYTVIYD
+107 NETPGKYTVTYD
-119 LATESLKTVSL
+119 LATESLSTISL

-135 DVFKVKTNV
+135 DTFKVKTNV

-154 LEKQTNEPKLYKGLW
+154 LEKQADNPKLYKGLW
-169 QGANGNWGE
+169 QGAKGNWGE

-183 RCALVVCTEENIE
+183 RCTLVVCTEENIE
-196 SMDWDKLV
+196 SMDWNKLV

-219 EKVDPENNKKDP
+219 DPA
-231 VIMSTGGYAG
+231 MSTGGYAG

-269 EVGTWYEITV
+269 EVDTWYEITV

-294 KRPVPVPVVLKSAAQ
+294 KRPAPVPVVLKTAAQ
-309 FRGSIG
+309 FQGFIG
-315 DFDLKW
+315 NFDLKW

>member
-16 FGMISCN
+16 FGMTSCN
-23 GVLHDGMD
+23 GVLHDGLD

-49 GADNQKMTKNGTA
+49 GADKQKMTKNGTA

-77 TNNPIKSDDWSNV
+77 TNNPIAFDDWTNV

-95 KNGAGSNQDSWK
+95 SDGAGSDQKTWK
-107 NETPGKYTVIYD
+107 NETPGKYTVTYD
-119 LATESLKTVSL
+119 LATESLSTISL

-135 DVFKVKTNV
+135 DTFKVKTNV

-154 LEKQTNEPKLYKGLW
+154 LEKQADKPKLYKGLW
-169 QGANGNWGE
+169 QGAKGNWGE

-196 SMDWDKLV
+196 SMDWNKIV
-204 VRYGSGKDEPQNETK
+204 VRYGSGKDDPQNETK
-219 EKVDPENNKKDP
+219 DPA
-231 VIMSTGGYAG
+231 MSTGGYAG

-294 KRPVPVPVVLKSAAQ
+294 KRPAPVPVAAAAQ
-309 FRGSIG
+309 FQGTIG
-315 DFDLKW
+315 AFDLEWK
-321 TDGVAVV
+321 DGVAVV
-328 ENVMSSDYKDGWNDN
+328 EKTLDANYKDGWNNN
-343 FDRTISFAL
+343 FDRTMSFAL
-352 LTEKGNWDADCY
+352 LTEKDNWKADCY
-364 KGTNFMFDKGASLS
+364 KGTIFMVDNEASLS
-378 IGGSTNN
+378 IGGSSNN
-385 IVTFKEDISNK
+385 IVTFKSDVSSK

-407 GIDVKVEVK
+407 GINVKVEVK

>member
-16 FGMISCN
+16 FGMTSCN

-31 AVPETLYI
+31 AVPETIYI

-77 TNNPIKSDDWSNV
+77 TNNPKKADDWSNV

-95 KNGAGSNQDSWK
+95 SDGAGSDQKSWK
-107 NETPGKYTVIYD
+107 NETPGKYTVTYD
-119 LATESLKTVSL
+119 LATESLSTISL

-135 DVFKVKTNV
+135 DIFKVKTNV

-154 LEKQTNEPKLYKGLW
+154 LEKQADKPKLYKGLW
-169 QGANGNWGE
+169 QGAKGNWGE

-196 SMDWDKLV
+196 SMDWNKLV

-219 EKVDPENNKKDP
+219 DPA
-231 VIMSTGGYAG
+231 MSTGGYTG

-294 KRPVPVPVVLKSAAQ
+294 KRPAPVVLKTAAQ
-309 FRGSIG
+309 FQGTIG
-315 DFDLKW
+315 AFDLNW
-321 TDGVAVV
+321 NDGVAVV
-328 ENVMSSDYKDGWNDN
+328 EKVLDADYKDTWNN
-343 FDRTISFAL
+343 GFDRTMSFAL
-352 LTEKGNWDADCY
+352 LTEKNNWDAACY
-364 KGTNFMFDKGASLS
+364 KGTNFMVDNEASLS
-378 IGGSTNN
+378 IGGGSNN

-407 GIDVKVEVK
+407 GINVKVEVE

>member
-16 FGMISCN
+16 FGMTSCN

-62 FSIDIELSAGEFKFV
+62 FSIDIELSAGEFKIV
-77 TNNPIKSDDWSNV
+77 TNNPIAMDNWTNV

-95 KNGAGSNQDSWK
+95 SDGAGSNQKSWK
-107 NETPGKYTVIYD
+107 NETPGKYTVTYD
-119 LATESLKTVSL
+119 LATESLSTISL

-135 DVFKVKTNV
+135 DTFKVKTNV

-154 LEKQTNEPKLYKGLW
+154 LEKQADKPKLYKGLW
-169 QGANGNWGE
+169 QGAKGNWGE

-196 SMDWDKLV
+196 SMDWNKIV
-204 VRYGSGKDEPQNETK
+204 VRYGSGKDDPQNETK
-219 EKVDPENNKKDP
+219 DPA
-231 VIMSTGGYAG
+231 MSTGGYTG

-294 KRPVPVPVVLKSAAQ
+294 KRPAPVPVVLKTAAQ
-309 FRGSIG
+309 FQGTIG
-315 DFDLKW
+315 AFDLEWK
-321 TDGVAVV
+321 DGVAVV
-328 ENVMSSDYKDGWNDN
+328 EKTLDANYKDGWNND
-343 FDRTISFAL
+343 FDRTMSFAL
-352 LTEKGNWDADCY
+352 LTEKDNWKADCY
-364 KGTNFMFDKGASLS
+364 KGTIFMVDNEASLS
-378 IGGSTNN
+378 IGGSSNN
-385 IVTFKEDISNK
+385 IVTFKSDVSSK

-407 GIDVKVEVK
+407 GINVKVEVK

>member
-16 FGMISCN
+16 FGMTSCN

-77 TNNPIKSDDWSNV
+77 TNNPKKMDDWSNV

-95 KNGAGSNQDSWK
+95 SDGAGLNQKSWK
-107 NETPGKYTVIYD
+107 NETPGKYTVTYD
-119 LATESLKTVSL
+119 LATESLSTTSL
-130 STKLD
+130 GTKLD
-135 DVFKVKTNV
+135 DPFKAKTNV

-154 LEKQTNEPKLYKGLW
+154 LEKQADKPKLYKGLW
-169 QGANGNWGE
+169 QGAAGVWGE
-178 DAGFI
+178 DAGFVS
-183 RCALVVCTEENIE
+183 CTLVVCTEENIE
-196 SMDWDKLV
+196 SMDWNKLV
-204 VRYGSGKDEPQNETK
+204 VRYGSGKDDPQNETK
-219 EKVDPENNKKDP
+219 DPA
-231 VIMSTGGYAG
+231 MSTGGYAG

-294 KRPVPVPVVLKSAAQ
+294 KRPAPVVLKTAAQ
-309 FRGSIG
+309 FQGTIG
-315 DFDLKW
+315 AFDLKW
-321 TDGVAVV
+321 NDGVAVV
-328 ENVMSSDYKDGWNDN
+328 EKVLDADYKDTWNN
-343 FDRTISFAL
+343 GFDRTMSFAL
-352 LTEKGNWDADCY
+352 LTEKNKWDAACY
-364 KGTNFMFDKGASLS
+364 KGTNFMVDNEASLS
-378 IGGSTNN
+378 IGGGSNN

-407 GIDVKVEVK
+407 GINVKVEVK

>member
-16 FGMISCN
+16 FGMTSCN

-31 AVPETLYI
+31 AVPETIYI

-77 TNNPIKSDDWSNV
+77 TNNPNKPDDWSNV

-95 KNGAGSNQDSWK
+95 SDGAGSDQKSWK
-107 NETPGKYTVIYD
+107 NETPGKYTVTYD
-119 LATESLKTVSL
+119 LATESLSTISL

-135 DVFKVKTNV
+135 DIFKVKTNV

-154 LEKQTNEPKLYKGLW
+154 LEKQADKPKLYKGLW
-169 QGANGNWGE
+169 QGAKGNWGE

-196 SMDWDKLV
+196 SMDWNKLV

-219 EKVDPENNKKDP
+219 DPA
-231 VIMSTGGYAG
+231 MSTGGYTG

-294 KRPVPVPVVLKSAAQ
+294 KRPAPVVLKTAAQ
-309 FRGSIG
+309 FQGTIG
-315 DFDLKW
+315 AFDLNW
-321 TDGVAVV
+321 NDGVAVV
-328 ENVMSSDYKDGWNDN
+328 EKVLDADYKDTWNN
-343 FDRTISFAL
+343 GFDRTMSFAL
-352 LTEKGNWDADCY
+352 LTEKNNWDAACY
-364 KGTNFMFDKGASLS
+364 KGTNFMVDNEASLS
-378 IGGSTNN
+378 IGGGSNN

-407 GIDVKVEVK
+407 GINVKVEVE

>member
-16 FGMISCN
+16 FGMTSCN

-31 AVPETLYI
+31 DVPDTLYI

-77 TNNPIKSDDWSNV
+77 TNNPNKADDWSNV

-95 KNGAGSNQDSWK
+95 SDGAGSNQKSWK
-107 NETPGKYTVIYD
+107 NETPGKYTVTYD
-119 LATESLKTVSL
+119 LATESLSTISL

-154 LEKQTNEPKLYKGLW
+154 LEKQADKPKLYKGLW
-169 QGANGNWGE
+169 QGAKGNWGE

-196 SMDWDKLV
+196 SMDWNKLV
-204 VRYGSGKDEPQNETK
+204 VRYGSGKDDPQNETK
-219 EKVDPENNKKDP
+219 DPA
-231 VIMSTGGYAG
+231 MSTGGYTG

-294 KRPVPVPVVLKSAAQ
+294 KRPAPVPVVLKTAAQ
-309 FRGSIG
+309 FQGSIG
-315 DFDLKW
+315 EFDLKW
-321 TDGVAVV
+321 NDGVAVV
-328 ENVMSSDYKDGWNDN
+328 EKKLGADYKDGWNGSA
-343 FDRTISFAL
+343 DRTMSFAL
-352 LTEKGNWDADCY
+352 LTKKGNWDEPCY
-364 KGTNFMFDKGASLS
+364 KGTNFMVDKEASLS
-378 IGGSTNN
+378 IGGGDNN

-407 GIDVKVEVK
+407 GINVKVEVE

>member
-16 FGMISCN
+16 FGMTSCN

-31 AVPETLYI
+31 ALPETLYI

-62 FSIDIELSAGEFKFV
+62 FSIDIDLSAGEFKFV
-77 TNNPIKSDDWSNV
+77 TNNPNKQDDWSNV

-95 KNGAGSNQDSWK
+95 LDGAGSNQKSWK
-107 NETPGKYTVIYD
+107 NETPGKYTVTYD
-119 LATESLKTVSL
+119 LSTESLSTISL

-196 SMDWDKLV
+196 SMDWNKLV

-219 EKVDPENNKKDP
+219 DPA
-231 VIMSTGGYAG
+231 MSTGGYAG

-294 KRPVPVPVVLKSAAQ
+294 KRPAPVVLKTAAQ
-309 FRGSIG
+309 FQGTIG
-315 DFDLKW
+315 AFDLKW
-321 TDGVAVV
+321 NDGVAVV
-328 ENVMSSDYKDGWNDN
+328 EKVLDANYKDTWNN
-343 FDRTISFAL
+343 GFDRTMSFAL
-352 LTEKGNWDADCY
+352 LTEKNKWDAACY
-364 KGTNFMFDKGASLS
+364 KGTNFMVDNEASLS
-378 IGGSTNN
+378 IGGGSNN

>member
-16 FGMISCN
+16 FGMTSCN

-49 GADNQKMTKNGTA
+49 GAGNQKMTKNGTA
-62 FSIDIELSAGEFKFV
+62 FSIEIELSAGEFKFV
-77 TNNPIKSDDWSNV
+77 TDNPIAEDNWTNV

-95 KNGAGSNQDSWK
+95 LDGAGSNQKSWK
-107 NETPGKYTVIYD
+107 NETPGKYTVTYD
-119 LATESLKTVSL
+119 LATESLSTISL

-135 DVFKVKTNV
+135 DTFKVKTNV

-154 LEKQTNEPKLYKGLW
+154 LEKQVDKPKLYKGLW
-169 QGANGNWGE
+169 QGAKGNWGE

-196 SMDWDKLV
+196 SMDWNKLV
-204 VRYGSGKDEPQNETK
+204 VRYGSGKDEPQNQT
-219 EKVDPENNKKDP
+219 KDP
-231 VIMSTGGYAG
+231 AMSTGGYTG

-294 KRPVPVPVVLKSAAQ
+294 KRPVPVVLKTAAQ
-309 FRGSIG
+309 FKGTIG
-315 DFDLKW
+315 TFDLEWK
-321 TDGVAVV
+321 DGVAVV
-328 ENVMSSDYKDGWNDN
+328 EKTLDADYKDGWNN
-343 FDRTISFAL
+343 GYDRTMSFAL
-352 LTEKGNWDADCY
+352 LTEKDSWDADCY
-364 KGTNFMFDKGASLS
+364 KGTIFMVDNEASLS
-378 IGGSTNN
+378 IGGSSNN
-385 IVTFKEDISNK
+385 IVTFKSDVSSK

-407 GIDVKVEVK
+407 GINVKVEVN

>member
-16 FGMISCN
+16 FGMTSCN

-77 TNNPIKSDDWSNV
+77 TNNPIAMDNWTNV
-90 KMQYG
+90 EKQYG
-95 KNGAGSNQDSWK
+95 KSGAASNPDSWK
-107 NETPGKYTVIYD
+107 NETPGKYTVTYD
-119 LATESLKTVSL
+119 LATESLSMTSL
-130 STKLD
+130 GTKLD
-135 DVFKVKTNV
+135 DPFKAKTNV

-154 LEKQTNEPKLYKGLW
+154 LEKQADKPKLYKGLW

-196 SMDWDKLV
+196 SMDWNKLV

-219 EKVDPENNKKDP
+219 DPA
-231 VIMSTGGYAG
+231 MSTGGYAG

-294 KRPVPVPVVLKSAAQ
+294 KRPAPVVLKTAAQ
-309 FRGSIG
+309 FQGTIG
-315 DFDLKW
+315 AFDLKW
-321 TDGVAVV
+321 NDGVAVV
-328 ENVMSSDYKDGWNDN
+328 EKVLDADYKDTWNN
-343 FDRTISFAL
+343 GFDRTMSFAL
-352 LTEKGNWDADCY
+352 LTEKNNWDAACY
-364 KGTNFMFDKGASLS
+364 KGTNFMVDNEASLS
-378 IGGSTNN
+378 IGGGSNN

-407 GIDVKVEVK
+407 GINVKVEVK